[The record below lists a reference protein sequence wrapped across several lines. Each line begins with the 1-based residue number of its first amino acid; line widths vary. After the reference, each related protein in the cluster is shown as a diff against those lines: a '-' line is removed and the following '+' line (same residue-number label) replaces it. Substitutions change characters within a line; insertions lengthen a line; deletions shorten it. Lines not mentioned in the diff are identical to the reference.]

1 MNEIEI
7 HPATLA
13 RFDDVATLLA
23 PKNPDSAVCWCLTYR
38 LSPKENRELG
48 ARERPETVRSLCR
61 RRTAPGVLAYR
72 DGDVVGWAG
81 VAPRAD
87 LYAFSHGTR
96 IPHLDELPVWSVW
109 CFKVRA
115 GHRGTGVASAL
126 LDGAVEYAR
135 GRGAPVV
142 EGYPVDNQGRKVD
155 LTMGY
160 VGTRSMFEKAGF
172 TKAADTDA
180 VSSGMPRVLMRLDLR

>member
-1 MNEIEI
+1 MSGIEVV
-7 HPATLA
+7 PATAA
-13 RFDDVATLLA
+13 RFDDVAALLA

-48 ARERPETVRSLCR
+48 ARQRPERVRALCR
-61 RRTAPGVLAYR
+61 RRTSPGVLAYR
-72 DGDVVGWAG
+72 DDDVVGWSG

-87 LYAFSHGTR
+87 LYAFSHGTK
-96 IPHLDELPVWSVW
+96 IPQVDDLPVWSVW
-109 CFKVRA
+109 CFKVRG
-115 GHRGTGVASAL
+115 GHRGTGVATAL
-126 LDGAVEYAR
+126 LDGAVAYAR
-135 GRGAPVV
+135 DRGAPVV

-172 TKAADTDA
+172 TKAADTYS
-180 VSSGMPRVLMRLDLR
+180 VSAGMPRVLMRLDLR

>member
-1 MNEIEI
+1 MSDIEVV
-7 HPATLA
+7 PATAA

-48 ARERPETVRSLCR
+48 ARERPDRVRALCR
-61 RRTAPGVLAYR
+61 RRTSPGVLAYR
-72 DGDVVGWAG
+72 DGDVVGWSG
-81 VAPRAD
+81 VAPRSD
-87 LYAFSHGTR
+87 LYAFSSGTR
-96 IPHLDELPVWSVW
+96 IPRLDDLPVWSVW
-109 CFKVRA
+109 CFKVRG
-115 GHRGTGVASAL
+115 GHRGTGVATAL
-126 LDGAVEYAR
+126 LDGAVTYAR
-135 GRGAPVV
+135 ERGAPVV

-172 TKAADTDA
+172 TKAADTDS
-180 VSSGMPRVLMRLDLR
+180 VSAGMPRVLMRLDLR